1 MPHIIEY
8 LENAGCL
15 EELDL
20 SWNNFRP
27 PDFLLLTEFLQKNL
41 IIRSVNLS
49 WNLIIGSADQKE
61 KSDFLY
67 PRDMNT
73 F

>member
-8 LENAGCL
+8 LENAGVL

-27 PDFLLLTEFLQKNL
+27 PDFLLLANFLQTNGIL
-41 IIRSVNLS
+41 RILNLS
-49 WNLIIGSADQKE
+49 WNLMIGSADQKE
-61 KSDFLY
+61 KCLF
-67 PRDMNT
+67 
-73 F
+73 